1 MNQWRRSLTKI
12 DYVLYIDTDT
22 DMDSHTQATRSGVDN
37 RGHWVGISTILILF
51 SFFAVM

>member
-1 MNQWRRSLTKI
+1 LTKI
-12 DYVLYIDTDT
+12 DYVLYIDIDTHT
-22 DMDSHTQATRSGVDN
+22 DMNSHTQATRSRVDN